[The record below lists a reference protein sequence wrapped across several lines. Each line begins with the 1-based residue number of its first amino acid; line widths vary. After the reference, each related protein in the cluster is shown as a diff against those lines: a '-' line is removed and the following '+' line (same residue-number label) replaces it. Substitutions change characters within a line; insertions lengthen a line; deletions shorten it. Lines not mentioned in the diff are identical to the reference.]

1 MSDVMSDE
9 EGPFEEAADLAIE
22 ALQKFARLYR
32 QHLPDDLS
40 IDTERFFA
48 SWVAQVL
55 WGAGIDLERGVQSL
69 ADDGLTL
76 LDGLDVPLPRPPIRS
91 ASQQ

>member
-1 MSDVMSDE
+1 MSDE
-9 EGPFEEAADLAIE
+9 ESLDARYDAAIEPAIE
-22 ALQKFARLYR
+22 ALQNFARLYR
-32 QHLPDDLS
+32 QLMSDDLS